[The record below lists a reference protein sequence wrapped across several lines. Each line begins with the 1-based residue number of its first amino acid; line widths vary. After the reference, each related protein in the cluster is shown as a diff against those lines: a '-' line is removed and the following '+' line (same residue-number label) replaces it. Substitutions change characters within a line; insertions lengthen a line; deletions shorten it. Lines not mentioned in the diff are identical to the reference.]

1 MKYLFRVQQVRDVN
15 RKRFAM
21 QNIWQDTASGNFI
34 NLFSGNHEY
43 MRRPNILKDTF
54 RGTSFQT
61 DRKAFNSNTKW

>member
-34 NLFSGNHEY
+34 NLFSGNEY

-54 RGTSFQT
+54 RETSFQT